1 VPGVCP
7 VDRGARK
14 SDWMCIY
21 LFIITMMRTRSQE
34 LNDSKAMVTIN
45 IYITAL

>member
-21 LFIITMMRTRSQE
+21 LLLLYYDEDEVSGAER
-34 LNDSKAMVTIN
+34 
-45 IYITAL
+45 